1 LEVIVKVGRFVS
13 RLREVID
20 SKGVKYKYIYD
31 NVGINKSTMSG
42 LLNGRI
48 PSYPIAYKIAK
59 LLEVPMEEIWY
70 EEENE
75 DK

>member
-1 LEVIVKVGRFVS
+1 VITNVGEFVS
-13 RLREVID
+13 KLREIVD
-20 SKGVKYKYIYD
+20 SKGIKYKYIYETI
-31 NVGINKSTMSG
+31 GINKSTMTE

-48 PSYPIAYKIAK
+48 PSYPVAYRISK
-59 LLEVPMEEIWY
+59 LIDVPMEEIWY

>member
-1 LEVIVKVGRFVS
+1 VITNVGEFVS
-13 RLREVID
+13 KLREIVD
-20 SKGVKYKYIYD
+20 SKGIKYKYIYETI
-31 NVGINKSTMSG
+31 GINKSTMTD

-48 PSYPIAYKIAK
+48 PSYPVAYRISK
-59 LLEVPMEEIWY
+59 LIDVPMEEIWY

>member
-1 LEVIVKVGRFVS
+1 VGEFVS
-13 RLREVID
+13 KLREIVD
-20 SKGVKYKYIYD
+20 SKGIKYKYIYETI
-31 NVGINKSTMSG
+31 GINKSTMTD

-48 PSYPIAYKIAK
+48 PSYPVAYRISK
-59 LLEVPMEEIWY
+59 LIDVPMEEIWY

>member
-1 LEVIVKVGRFVS
+1 VGEFVS
-13 RLREVID
+13 KLREIVDNKRI
-20 SKGVKYKYIYD
+20 KYKYIYETI
-31 NVGINKSTMSG
+31 GINKSTMTD

-48 PSYPIAYKIAK
+48 PSYPVAYRISK
-59 LLEVPMEEIWY
+59 LLDVPMEEIWY